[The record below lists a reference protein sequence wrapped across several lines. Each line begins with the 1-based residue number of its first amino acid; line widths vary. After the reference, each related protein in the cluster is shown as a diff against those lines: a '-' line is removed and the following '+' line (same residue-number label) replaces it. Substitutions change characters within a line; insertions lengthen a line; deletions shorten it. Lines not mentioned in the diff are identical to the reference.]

1 MLNVTILQQPQ
12 RGDLVLLDEGFMY
25 TPLVEHEGGD
35 WFLISEALEDGRTRT
50 TQVRVMRTVVSAPRD
65 LSGSGSSI
73 EVLQARR

>member
-1 MLNVTILQQPQ
+1 MSNATIIQQPQ
-12 RGDLVLLDEGFMY
+12 RGGLVLLDDGFQY
-25 TPLVEHEGGD
+25 SPQEHHEGGD
-35 WFLISEALEDGRTRT
+35 WFILSEALEDGRTRS